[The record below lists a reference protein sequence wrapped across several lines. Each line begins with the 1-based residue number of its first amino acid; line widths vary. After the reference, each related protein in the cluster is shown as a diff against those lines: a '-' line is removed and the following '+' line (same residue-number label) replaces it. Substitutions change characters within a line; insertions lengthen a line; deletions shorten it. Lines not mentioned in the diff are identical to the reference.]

1 MRRPI
6 AVFGAGSLGR
16 LASAYLGELGA
27 QVVPGFVVDDE
38 FATAGDAGLTGW
50 SAFASAHPP
59 GGTEVFVAVGY
70 RDFHARARAFARVRA
85 AGYEMPD
92 IVCRTAYVAR
102 GASFGRNNFIMPGAV
117 VEPGVRLGDNNVVW
131 SNVTICHDTVVGD
144 HNFIAANTT
153 IGGEACIGDRNFLGF
168 SSVLLHGRRIADD
181 VLLGAQ
187 STMTS
192 DALQPGVY
200 VGSPARRIRDVD
212 PAVGLRVE

>member
-16 LASAYLGELGA
+16 LASAYLEELGA

-38 FATAGDAGLTGW
+38 FAAAGDAGLTGW
-50 SAFASAHPP
+50 SAFASGHPSAR
-59 GGTEVFVAVGY
+59 TEVFVAVGY

-85 AGYEMPD
+85 AGYEMPN

-102 GASFGRNNFIMPGAV
+102 GASLGRNNFVMPGAV
-117 VEPGVRLGDNNVVW
+117 VEPGARLGDNNVVW
-131 SNVTICHDTVVGD
+131 SNATVCHDTVVGD
-144 HNFIAANTT
+144 HNFLAANATV
-153 IGGEACIGDRNFLGF
+153 GGEARIGDRNFLGF
-168 SSVLLHGRRIADD
+168 SSVLLHRRRIADD

-192 DALQPGVY
+192 DAAHPGVY
-200 VGSPARRIRDVD
+200 VGSPARMIRDVD
-212 PAVGLRVE
+212 PAVGLRVD